1 MFWAKNKFVVLSKFV
16 PNSAPEIFSLNLH
29 TRCDTINHFTVI
41 KYVDILSLFV
51 KEEPM
56 IMSGELSWV
65 GGWNKPYITT
75 IVQLASVIIIISII
89 FKALPLLLNI
99 LCFYSVSCSL
109 NSLCCFMQIIKY
121 FDWIIQEQDG
131 SVSSGEDWNDL
142 LTSYRWGASQVVIVI
157 LADFYLNWTVR
168 FI

>member
-1 MFWAKNKFVVLSKFV
+1 V

-56 IMSGELSWV
+56 IMSGELSGV
-65 GGWNKPYITT
+65 GGWNKTYITT
-75 IVQLASVIIIISII
+75 IVQLASVVIIISII

-99 LCFYSVSCSL
+99 LSVFTASL
-109 NSLCCFMQIIKY
+109 VL
-121 FDWIIQEQDG
+121 
-131 SVSSGEDWNDL
+131 
-142 LTSYRWGASQVVIVI
+142 
-157 LADFYLNWTVR
+157 
-168 FI
+168 